1 MKKTLW
7 IAVVG
12 ALAASV
18 IAASAQEVL
27 SGNAVGYVKVDI
39 SNTFTM
45 INMPFDDMSGGPT
58 MFTNTI
64 GPQVMGVGALVYR
77 YSGVDWTSYPF
88 DRGNWNN
95 AASLALEPGVAYF
108 LKRPNSWT
116 GTSNITLTGEVPEAT
131 NSQRAVTGA
140 GNFTTVSFAYP
151 AEVKFTNTLL
161 AAQGGGVG
169 ASIFA
174 YNGTDW
180 TSYPYDR
187 GNWNNAASLVLKPG
201 VGYFFK
207 AATASGGFIWNQRRP
222 YTWPGTPLPASNG
235 PF

>member
-7 IAVVG
+7 IAIIG

-39 SNTFTM
+39 SNTFTV

-64 GPQVMGVGALVYR
+64 GPQVAGVGAVLYVWTGEIWDPKR
-77 YSGVDWTSYPF
+77 YE
-88 DRGNWNN
+88 RGNWNN
-95 AASLALEPGVAYF
+95 AAGVALEPGVAYF
-108 LKRPNSWT
+108 LKRPTSWT

-131 NSQRAVTGA
+131 NTQRSVRGS
-140 GNFTTVSFAYP
+140 GNFDMVSFAYP

-169 ASIFA
+169 AAIYTWTGSIWDPRR
-174 YNGTDW
+174 YE
-180 TSYPYDR
+180 R
-187 GNWNNAASLVLKPG
+187 GNWNNAANLTLKPG

-207 AATASGGFIWNQRRP
+207 AATAGAGFTWRQLRP

>member
-7 IAVVG
+7 IAIIG
-12 ALAASV
+12 ALAVSV
-18 IAASAQEVL
+18 IAASAQDVL

-64 GPQVMGVGALVYR
+64 GPQVMGVGAIVYR

-95 AASLALEPGVAYF
+95 AAGLVLEPGVAYF

-207 AATASGGFIWNQRRP
+207 AATASGGFVWSQRRP